1 MADVEIILN
10 MMVMDI
16 HDNVIRWVQRVPID
30 TLEQKEFWD
39 GIN

>member
-1 MADVEIILN
+1 MPDVEILLN

-16 HDNVIRWVQRVPID
+16 HDNVIRWVQRVQLD